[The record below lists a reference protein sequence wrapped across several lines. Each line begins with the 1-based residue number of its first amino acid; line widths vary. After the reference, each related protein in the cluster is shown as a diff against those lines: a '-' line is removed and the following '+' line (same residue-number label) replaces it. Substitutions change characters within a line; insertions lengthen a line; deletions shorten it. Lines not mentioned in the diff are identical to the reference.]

1 MADELRLVLYAL
13 HQQAT
18 VGPCSE
24 PKPWGW
30 NVVESA
36 KWESWSQL
44 GGMSSMEAM
53 RLYVKMV
60 EDEQVLS
67 PRRRTSSPF
76 LDASLYCTPLPAR
89 VACLAAWMCSLI
101 DWESIK
107 V

>member
-18 VGPCSE
+18 VGPCAE

-44 GGMSSMEAM
+44 GNMSSMEAM

-60 EDEQVLS
+60 EDEQVGLRLGAAQADGL
-67 PRRRTSSPF
+67 PHPWLPTVVVGTGTTAQ
-76 LDASLYCTPLPAR
+76 DARQPQQG
-89 VACLAAWMCSLI
+89 MQ
-101 DWESIK
+101 
-107 V
+107 